1 METLIEQTVARAK
14 AGLSPEL
21 AALVGG
27 DVAGLKDRVNSEIE
41 KLRAKG
47 ENQVE
52 EWKDQAKESLKEKA
66 GEALGGV
73 LEGDGGKAVEDA
85 LKNGADGL
93 LDGVK
98 DSGSCRRQHRGF
110 AEEERRRNP
119 QEGQHGPQE
128 RGQGPLGRI
137 EGQLRW
143 RLLQPSAAS
152 GPQGGTPGLR
162 AGDTP
167 AHPARI
173 PRPFRCCRAWP
184 SLVAPVYNEVE
195 NLPALYQR
203 VLEVFG
209 DELAWELVLVD
220 DGSSDSSTELMRK
233 LSRETARVR
242 GVYFEHNCG
251 QTAAVLGGIRAARG
265 ELLATLDADLQNDPG
280 DLPAMLAALADHD
293 AVVGYRATRKD
304 TWVRRIS
311 SKIANGVRSRLSG
324 TTSTDTGCS
333 LKLFRTEAIRDIA
346 LFEGMHRFLPTLLR
360 YNGYSVIE
368 VPVSHHP
375 RIAGVSKYGVWNRV
389 FKSFRDLI
397 AVRWMR
403 SRIIRLPLAEPL
415 DSRRP

>member
-1 METLIEQTVARAK
+1 MATFQPSTQADPKEARQAF
-14 AGLSPEL
+14 E
-21 AALVGG
+21 
-27 DVAGLKDRVNSEIE
+27 RVTAP
-41 KLRAKG
+41 RT
-47 ENQVE
+47 
-52 EWKDQAKESLKEKA
+52 
-66 GEALGGV
+66 
-73 LEGDGGKAVEDA
+73 
-85 LKNGADGL
+85 
-93 LDGVK
+93 
-98 DSGSCRRQHRGF
+98 RP
-110 AEEERRRNP
+110 NP
-119 QEGQHGPQE
+119 TPV
-128 RGQGPLGRI
+128 P
-137 EGQLRW
+137 
-143 RLLQPSAAS
+143 LLQGVA
-152 GPQGGTPGLR
+152 L
-162 AGDTP
+162 
-167 AHPARI
+167 
-173 PRPFRCCRAWP
+173 

-220 DGSSDSSTELMRK
+220 DGSSDGSTELMRK
-233 LSRETARVR
+233 LSREDARVR

-265 ELLATLDADLQNDPG
+265 GLLATLDADLQNDPG

-311 SKIANGVRSRLSG
+311 SKIANGVRNRLSG
-324 TTSTDTGCS
+324 DNIRDTGCS